1 MCSEVDAWG
10 LSCPEPVLMVTRE
23 LDNMSSGILR
33 VKVSN
38 VATTEKITRL
48 AKSKGWQVEV
58 TNEGED
64 IVLTLRK

>member
-1 MCSEVDAWG
+1 MCSEVDARS

-38 VATTEKITRL
+38 VAAGEKITRM
-48 AKSKGWQVEV
+48 AKSKGWQVDV

>member
-1 MCSEVDAWG
+1 
-10 LSCPEPVLMVTRE
+10 MVTRE
-23 LDNMSSGILR
+23 LDNMSPGILR

-38 VATTEKITRL
+38 VAAGEKITRL